1 MDQGQLLALTATW
14 ANLLPEGTLI
24 GVQERL
30 KRLPEDK
37 LSMLTAIQFKN
48 PTTGLICGLVAGGFA
63 VDRFYKGDIG
73 LGIAKIGS
81 FAYLLVGG
89 WFIWVIADL
98 FLMPK
103 GIKADNLNRLNMA
116 LMQLGV

>member
-14 ANLLPEGTLI
+14 ANLLPEGTLV

-30 KRLPEDK
+30 KKLPEDK
-37 LSMLTAIQFKN
+37 LSMLTTIQLKN
-48 PTTGLICGLVAGGFA
+48 PTTGLILGLIS

-73 LGIAKIGS
+73 LGIAKICTFCG
-81 FAYLLVGG
+81 FGIWWLV
-89 WFIWVIADL
+89 DL
-98 FLMPK
+98 FLVPK
-103 GIKADNLNRLNMA
+103 GIKVDNLNKLNMM

>member
-37 LSMLTAIQFKN
+37 LSMLTAIQ
-48 PTTGLICGLVAGGFA
+48 LRI
-63 VDRFYKGDIG
+63 
-73 LGIAKIGS
+73 
-81 FAYLLVGG
+81 
-89 WFIWVIADL
+89 
-98 FLMPK
+98 
-103 GIKADNLNRLNMA
+103 
-116 LMQLGV
+116 QLQG